1 MNEFAQ
7 AGQFVV
13 RMEESVKVGEYRYHV
28 GQVISMG
35 TLRQIMN
42 EYCEV
47 KVTIIELQ

>member
-13 RMEESVKVGEYRYHV
+13 RLEEVVSGDNYRYLK
-28 GQVISMG
+28 GEVISMG
-35 TLRQIMN
+35 TLRQIMS